1 MHATTVSHP
10 ASHPAPSSQGHE
22 RRPLFKSD
30 YPRTIDRYID
40 YFEGA
45 SAPDD
50 RVDSCGETL
59 LDRLA

>member
-1 MHATTVSHP
+1 MHATSAVPLAT
-10 ASHPAPSSQGHE
+10 PSPHGHQ

-45 SAPDD
+45 ATDAAD
-50 RVDSCGETL
+50 LCGETL

>member
-1 MHATTVSHP
+1 MHATSAIP
-10 ASHPAPSSQGHE
+10 LASPSPQGHQ

-40 YFEGA
+40 YFEGSLA
-45 SAPDD
+45 SEDTDNA
-50 RVDSCGETL
+50 CGEAL

>member
-1 MHATTVSHP
+1 MHATSPLPLAEP
-10 ASHPAPSSQGHE
+10 ATRGHE

-45 SAPDD
+45 PALESDD
-50 RVDSCGETL
+50 DACGETL

>member
-1 MHATTVSHP
+1 MHATSAVP
-10 ASHPAPSSQGHE
+10 LAAPSPRAHQ

-45 SAPDD
+45 PASE
-50 RVDSCGETL
+50 DSDNACGEAL

>member
-1 MHATTVSHP
+1 MQAI
-10 ASHPAPSSQGHE
+10 APAPLAPRTIRGYE

-45 SAPDD
+45 PAADAD
-50 RVDSCGETL
+50 TGRACGETL

>member
-1 MHATTVSHP
+1 MHAT
-10 ASHPAPSSQGHE
+10 APLPLAEPTSRRHE
-22 RRPLFKSD
+22 REPLFKSD

-45 SAPDD
+45 PAVEGNDD
-50 RVDSCGETL
+50 ACGETL

>member
-1 MHATTVSHP
+1 MHATQVSHLALSP
-10 ASHPAPSSQGHE
+10 KGHE

-50 RVDSCGETL
+50 NADSCGETL

>member
-1 MHATTVSHP
+1 MHATSAVP
-10 ASHPAPSSQGHE
+10 LAAPSPQGHQ

-45 SAPDD
+45 AAVGDTAD
-50 RVDSCGETL
+50 ACGETL
-59 LDRLA
+59 LHRLA

>member
-1 MHATTVSHP
+1 MHATTAFHL
-10 ASHPAPSSQGHE
+10 APSAHTHE

-45 SAPDD
+45 AARDGSD
-50 RVDSCGETL
+50 DSCGETL
-59 LDRLA
+59 LERLA

>member
-1 MHATTVSHP
+1 MHATT
-10 ASHPAPSSQGHE
+10 ASRLAPSPQGHE

-45 SAPDD
+45 AALDDSA
-50 RVDSCGETL
+50 DSCGETL

>member
-1 MHATTVSHP
+1 MRATST
-10 ASHPAPSSQGHE
+10 ARYAPPTPRGHE
-22 RRPLFKSD
+22 RQPLFKSD

-45 SAPDD
+45 RASDDSADD
-50 RVDSCGETL
+50 CGEAL

>member
-1 MHATTVSHP
+1 MHANRAPHT
-10 ASHPAPSSQGHE
+10 AAPSLQGHE

-40 YFEGA
+40 YFEGSRA
-45 SAPDD
+45 LGDSD
-50 RVDSCGETL
+50 DSCGETL

>member
-1 MHATTVSHP
+1 MHATSAVP
-10 ASHPAPSSQGHE
+10 LAAPAPQGHQ

-40 YFEGA
+40 YFEGD
-45 SAPDD
+45 SDD
-50 RVDSCGETL
+50 ACGETL

>member
-1 MHATTVSHP
+1 MHATSAVP
-10 ASHPAPSSQGHE
+10 LAAPSLRGHQ

-45 SAPDD
+45 PASEA
-50 RVDSCGETL
+50 VDNTCGEAL

>member
-1 MHATTVSHP
+1 MHATSAMP
-10 ASHPAPSSQGHE
+10 MAAPSPQGHQ

-45 SAPDD
+45 PAADESDD
-50 RVDSCGETL
+50 ACGETL
-59 LDRLA
+59 LHRLA

>member
-1 MHATTVSHP
+1 MHAIT
-10 ASHPAPSSQGHE
+10 ASHPAAPPAQSHE

-45 SAPDD
+45 RALDD
-50 RVDSCGETL
+50 SPDSCGETL

>member
-1 MHATTVSHP
+1 MHVTT
-10 ASHPAPSSQGHE
+10 ASHLAAPSAQSHE

-45 SAPDD
+45 RALDD
-50 RVDSCGETL
+50 SDDSCGETL

>member
-1 MHATTVSHP
+1 MHATSAVP
-10 ASHPAPSSQGHE
+10 MAAPSSRGHQ

-45 SAPDD
+45 TPLEDGDD
-50 RVDSCGETL
+50 ACGETL
-59 LDRLA
+59 LDQLA

>member
-1 MHATTVSHP
+1 MRATS
-10 ASHPAPSSQGHE
+10 AAAYAPPTPHGYE

-45 SAPDD
+45 RASDENDD
-50 RVDSCGETL
+50 DACGETL

>member
-1 MHATTVSHP
+1 MHATSAMP
-10 ASHPAPSSQGHE
+10 MAAPSPQGHE
-22 RRPLFKSD
+22 RRPLFKCD

-45 SAPDD
+45 PALDGSADA
-50 RVDSCGETL
+50 CGETL

>member
-1 MHATTVSHP
+1 MHATT
-10 ASHPAPSSQGHE
+10 ASHLVAPSAHSHE

-40 YFEGA
+40 YFEGVPA
-45 SAPDD
+45 LVDSD
-50 RVDSCGETL
+50 DSCGETL